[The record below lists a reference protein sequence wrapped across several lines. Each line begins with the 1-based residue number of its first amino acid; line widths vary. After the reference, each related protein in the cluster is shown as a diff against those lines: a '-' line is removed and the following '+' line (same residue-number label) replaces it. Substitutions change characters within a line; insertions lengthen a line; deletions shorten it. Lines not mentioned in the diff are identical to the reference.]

1 MSGSVQAQ
9 PTVRSS
15 KRSLCVGGFSAA
27 LILVAGVL
35 IIPTTLFMAAASH
48 TAPDTSDYI
57 RMAFAQVAGA
67 TVAIVTSVALVI
79 DRFARRAP
87 RSAIAFLALIAAIVT
102 IWEIQAIDTSA
113 DFLLSGIIVTS

>member
-35 IIPTTLFMAAASH
+35 IVPTTLVMAAASH

-67 TVAIVTSVALVI
+67 TVAMPNFPLEEQ
-79 DRFARRAP
+79 P
-87 RSAIAFLALIAAIVT
+87 RMPGGTEDGAQV
-102 IWEIQAIDTSA
+102 QAI
-113 DFLLSGIIVTS
+113 

>member
-35 IIPTTLFMAAASH
+35 IIPTLVMAAASH

>member
-9 PTVRSS
+9 PTVRNS
-15 KRSLCVGGFSAA
+15 RSPLRVGGFSAA

-35 IIPTTLFMAAASH
+35 IIPTTLVMAAASH

-67 TVAIVTSVALVI
+67 TGAIVTSVALII

-87 RSAIAFLALIAAIVT
+87 RSTIAFLILIAAIVT
-102 IWEIQAIDTSA
+102 IWEIQAINTSA
-113 DFLLSGIIVTS
+113 DFLLSGIID